1 MNVNTRSR
9 SRLPI
14 GNRERERVTVN
25 VNGNVALGFR
35 SRLPTLVQ
43 CARVLVHSSS
53 CQLMLCVY
61 SVELVFRLLL
71 PSHVVTVFCDVHVDS

>member
-1 MNVNTRSR
+1 MEEIAAIVHYW
-9 SRLPI
+9 
-14 GNRERERVTVN
+14 
-25 VNGNVALGFR
+25 VAHKIYSKFR
-35 SRLPTLVQ
+35 MVVHASV